1 MLTGRPASRRSGAAC
16 RPIKGL
22 DADSSNTQV
31 KEALER
37 CLAAA
42 AALPSDAPAAKAKGN
57 EAYKNGQYEEAAKWY
72 TFALDLLPDGDE
84 ESDAV
89 RVTLLTNRAEAF
101 RQQALYERVIAD
113 CDTALALDVNAV
125 KAYMRRALAREAL
138 GLLRPAR
145 EDFKAAVERAPGTPL
160 ASQGLRRVT
169 QALEHE

>member
-72 TFALDLLPDGDE
+72 CEAATQGHVNAQFNLAALYSTGRGVAKSDE
-84 ESDAV
+84 EAMKWFQ
-89 RVTLLTNRAEAF
+89 TK
-101 RQQALYERVIAD
+101 YEGIV
-113 CDTALALDVNAV
+113 
-125 KAYMRRALAREAL
+125 M
-138 GLLRPAR
+138 
-145 EDFKAAVERAPGTPL
+145 
-160 ASQGLRRVT
+160 
-169 QALEHE
+169 